1 MGKDKITRFLDSE
14 SEEELNSYNRFKKRR
29 RILEVHS
36 STEEEE
42 VIENENLQNSIFK
55 EGFREHRS
63 GTYIQ
68 KIRKIKRNSG
78 KRYDTQSGKIIPAKV
93 FQNEDCQCRKD
104 CLKNLNET
112 ERKRIFEMFWNLGDF
127 NKQNILLYEATGR
140 SVVKRRRQRNGK
152 GSCRN
157 ESFTYWLNSKTGKV
171 AVCKK
176 FFLDTFQISEG
187 RLKRVLKSKNV
198 GNDLRG
204 RLPGS
209 SRKICDEANMIVQN
223 HINSFPKF
231 ESHYTRD
238 HNPDRKYLHPDLTI
252 KKMFNLY
259 ELHCEE
265 NNLKAVN
272 EWTYRKIFKKDFNL
286 HFHQPRKDTCQRCDL
301 LNIKVKA
308 SENHEEQKKLME
320 EHDIH
325 LKLAESARNA
335 LKQDQERVSSNPSH
349 YFGFSF
355 DLQKALPLPKLTT
368 SVAYYKCNM
377 YILNLGIHNFHND
390 NVYMYVWD
398 ETKASRGSQ
407 EVASCLLRHLKTL
420 KGEKHIIAYSDMCGG
435 QNRNIKISLMWLKIL
450 SMGNDVEIIDHKFL
464 ISGHSFLPNDR
475 DFGVIEMSL
484 KRNQLLYV
492 PQDYY
497 NIIKK
502 CRKGNTFIL
511 NEMKQEDFISTRLLE
526 EAVYKRSKN
535 TNGEKI
541 NWLQICWM
549 RFLRNEPYKILYK
562 TTMDEN
568 AEFKILDLLPRRGRP
583 KKFGNIVLP
592 SLYKSIR
599 SITSLKYR
607 HMMDLL
613 RYIPPEHHN
622 YFKSLPHTENVNE

>member
-1 MGKDKITRFLDSE
+1 
-14 SEEELNSYNRFKKRR
+14 
-29 RILEVHS
+29 
-36 STEEEE
+36 
-42 VIENENLQNSIFK
+42 
-55 EGFREHRS
+55 
-63 GTYIQ
+63 
-68 KIRKIKRNSG
+68 
-78 KRYDTQSGKIIPAKV
+78 
-93 FQNEDCQCRKD
+93 
-104 CLKNLNET
+104 
-112 ERKRIFEMFWNLGDF
+112 
-127 NKQNILLYEATGR
+127 
-140 SVVKRRRQRNGK
+140 
-152 GSCRN
+152 
-157 ESFTYWLNSKTGKV
+157 
-171 AVCKK
+171 
-176 FFLDTFQISEG
+176 
-187 RLKRVLKSKNV
+187 
-198 GNDLRG
+198 
-204 RLPGS
+204 
-209 SRKICDEANMIVQN
+209 
-223 HINSFPKF
+223 
-231 ESHYTRD
+231 
-238 HNPDRKYLHPDLTI
+238 
-252 KKMFNLY
+252 
-259 ELHCEE
+259 
-265 NNLKAVN
+265 
-272 EWTYRKIFKKDFNL
+272 
-286 HFHQPRKDTCQRCDL
+286 
-301 LNIKVKA
+301 
-308 SENHEEQKKLME
+308 ME

-355 DLQKALPLPKLTT
+355 DLQKALPFPKLTT

-549 RFLRNEPYKILYK
+549 RFLRNGPYKILYK